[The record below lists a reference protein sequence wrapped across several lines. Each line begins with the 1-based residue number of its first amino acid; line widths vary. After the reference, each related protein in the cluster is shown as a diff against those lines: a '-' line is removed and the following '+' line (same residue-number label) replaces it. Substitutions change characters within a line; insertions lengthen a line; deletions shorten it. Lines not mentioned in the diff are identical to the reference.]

1 MGRGVQGRLASAPT
15 TPGAPPRPA
24 PAAIRAGHHPRPRGE
39 GRGLRHSRTAAAIV
53 RGNQGPGRRGWVG
66 AQQGVGLPGRRRR
79 RALRPLGRGG
89 GGGEGARGHSE
100 RVSREK
106 AQRAFP
112 LPSPP
117 KGPRCQCF
125 TVKKR
130 AQPGAGVRLSQLR
143 PPPRSPPPEQAA
155 AATDRD
161 SGPANSFPS
170 NPALPPPA
178 NRRRGRRAPR
188 RHVTVSGRAVGEGER
203 AAVLSAPP
211 PVTSQ
216 PKRVPVVATRR
227 WDAMGFDSSRNS

>member
-1 MGRGVQGRLASAPT
+1 MRGQQG
-15 TPGAPPRPA
+15 
-24 PAAIRAGHHPRPRGE
+24 H
-39 GRGLRHSRTAAAIV
+39 
-53 RGNQGPGRRGWVG
+53 GRRGWSG
-66 AQQGVGLPGRRRR
+66 AQQGVGLRGRHRG
-79 RALRPLGRGG
+79 ALRPLGRGG
-89 GGGEGARGHSE
+89 GRGEGERE
-100 RVSREK
+100 RQQRVSRET

-117 KGPRCQCF
+117 RCPRVRRF

-130 AQPGAGVRLSQLR
+130 AQPGAGVHLGQLR

-188 RHVTVSGRAVGEGER
+188 RHVTGSGRAVGEGER
-203 AAVLSAPP
+203 PVARRAPP

-216 PKRVPVVATRR
+216 PERVRVAAAPRC
-227 WDAMGFDSSRNS
+227 DAVDSDPHQYSSFSLSSASSFASTARPSEKEKARNQS